1 MLCSRI
7 VPGKDATQLDPATWQ
22 EVYLH
27 INIHLSLS
35 ICIYIYIYIYM
46 YISLYIHVYIYI
58 YLYLYLYL
66 YIYIYI
72 YTSMNKHSII
82 ILGTDSLQRIHDTYI
97 ISIESLK
104 THGIQNRTY
113 PENFSIPRAANTANV
128 IANVLGTAHDK
139 RFSTSRYIIIY
150 IYIFLYLYLSIYL
163 YLSLY
168 MYMYMYTC
176 IYTYIYIYIYTHTYI
191 YVYKRFS
198 TSR

>member
-1 MLCSRI
+1 
-7 VPGKDATQLDPATWQ
+7 
-22 EVYLH
+22 
-27 INIHLSLS
+27 
-35 ICIYIYIYIYM
+35 M

-58 YLYLYLYL
+58 YTYISISISLSLS
-66 YIYIYI
+66 IYIYI
-72 YTSMNKHSII
+72 YTSINKHSII

-176 IYTYIYIYIYTHTYI
+176 IYTYIYIYTHTYI